1 VSGVGPAITTTSG
14 SLPGVTRTF
23 TNVADAA
30 IENAASRVYIGYHFR
45 YATEAGMTQGR
56 QVGRFV
62 AAHALLPLDP

>member
-1 VSGVGPAITTTSG
+1 
-14 SLPGVTRTF
+14 VTRTF
-23 TNVADAA
+23 ANVADAA